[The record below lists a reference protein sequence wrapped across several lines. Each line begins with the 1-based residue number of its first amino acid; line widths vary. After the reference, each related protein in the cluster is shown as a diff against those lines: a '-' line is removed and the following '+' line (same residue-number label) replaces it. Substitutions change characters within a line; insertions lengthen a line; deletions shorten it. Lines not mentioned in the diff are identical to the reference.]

1 VDPPIAA
8 VVSFSLRSAPLSIA
22 RPEMPSILRWTWI
35 PPERDCFG
43 SNCGLGFARR
53 RRSGKHH
60 DNA

>member
-8 VVSFSLRSAPLSIA
+8 AVSISPRSAPLSIA

-35 PPERDCFG
+35 PSERDCFG
-43 SNCGLGFARR
+43 SNCGLGFVRCRR
-53 RRSGKHH
+53 FGKHH